1 MFEWLGRKKS
11 IQGKSVSGEE
21 KIANMAPEQ
30 IYQKNLADLR
40 DILAPAA
47 LEINSN
53 YLRLGKK
60 LTKSFFIY
68 NYPRFLNT
76 NWFSPMINLDKM
88 LDISFFISPI
98 DTGAALKKLRR
109 KVAQVE
115 SEISMREEKGFV
127 RDPMLETAYHDLED
141 LRDKLQ
147 QAREKLFKFGL
158 YITVYADSLEE
169 LNKIET
175 SIRSILDAKLAYS
188 KSAIYQQD
196 EGFNSTLPIVS
207 DRLQINTTMDSGPIA
222 ATFPFVSSDLTSDSG
237 ILYGINRHNNSL
249 ILFDRFSLENANT
262 VIFGKSG
269 GGKSYA
275 AKLEI
280 LRSMMLGAEV
290 IVIDPE
296 NEYQYLAET
305 IGGAFLKISLA
316 SEYHLN
322 PFDLPPAREGEDA
335 ADILR
340 SNTINLV
347 GLLRI
352 MLGGLTPE
360 EDAII
365 DSAITQTYAS
375 RDITASS
382 DFSKSAMP
390 TMSDLKTV
398 LDNMT
403 GAESLSRRLEKYVT
417 GSYSGFLNNP
427 TNIEISAGSG
437 SASGGKNKL
446 IVFSLRDME
455 EELRPMA
462 MYVIL
467 HFIWNLVRSELK
479 KRILMVD
486 EAWLLMK
493 YDDGAS
499 FMFGIAKR
507 ARKYFLGVTTITQD
521 VNDFL
526 SSAYGKPVLT
536 NSSLQFLFKQS
547 PTNIDVLQKT
557 FNLTDEEKFLLLE
570 SEVGEGLFFAG
581 QKHVAIKVIA
591 SYTEDQIITS
601 DPAQLLQ
608 IEKAK
613 KDLERAEAT
622 TP

>member
-1 MFEWLGRKKS
+1 MALPFFTKKEATAT
-11 IQGKSVSGEE
+11 G
-21 KIANMAPEQ
+21 PEQ
-30 IYQKNLADLR
+30 IYQKGLAALH

-53 YLRLGKK
+53 YLRIGKK
-60 LTKSFFIY
+60 FTRSFFVF
-68 NYPRFLNT
+68 NYPRFLST
-76 NWFSPMINLDKM
+76 NWFGAMINLDKT
-88 LDISFFISPI
+88 LDISFFISPV
-98 DTGAALKKLRR
+98 DTGMALKNLRK

-115 SEISMREEKGFV
+115 SEISMREDKGLV
-127 RDPMLETAYHDLED
+127 RDPMLETAYRDLED

-158 YITVYADSLEE
+158 YITVYADSLED

-175 SIRSILDAKLAYS
+175 SLRSILDAKLAYS
-188 KSAIYQQD
+188 KPAIYQQA

-207 DRLQINTTMDSGPIA
+207 DQLQINTTMNSGPIA
-222 ATFPFVSSDLTSDSG
+222 ATFPFVSSDLTSDNG

-280 LRSMMLGAEV
+280 LRSMMFGSEV

-305 IGGAFLKISLA
+305 IGGAFLKISLT
-316 SEYHLN
+316 SQNHLN
-322 PFDLPPAREGEDA
+322 PFDLPKPKEEESP

-340 SNTINLV
+340 SNIINLV
-347 GLLRI
+347 GLIRI

-375 RDITASS
+375 RDITTTS
-382 DFSKSAMP
+382 DFSKAIMP
-390 TMSDLKTV
+390 TMSDLKTI
-398 LDNMT
+398 LDSMT

-427 TNIEISAGSG
+427 TNLEI
-437 SASGGKNKL
+437 KNKL
-446 IVFSLRDME
+446 VVFSIRDME
-455 EELRPMA
+455 EELRPIA

-467 HFIWNLVRSELK
+467 HFIWNIVRSELK

-486 EAWLLMK
+486 EAWWLMK

-521 VNDFL
+521 VTDFL
-526 SSAYGKPVLT
+526 NSAYGKPILT

-547 PTNIDVLQKT
+547 PTNIDILQKT

-581 QKHVAIKVIA
+581 QKHVAIKVVA

-608 IEKAK
+608 IEQAK
-613 KDLERAEAT
+613 KELERAEAT
-622 TP
+622 AP

>member
-1 MFEWLGRKKS
+1 MNPMSLNKT
-11 IQGKSVSGEE
+11 EE
-21 KIANMAPEQ
+21 ITESAA
-30 IYQKNLADLR
+30 AALR

-47 LEINSN
+47 LEIAPGF
-53 YLRLGKK
+53 LRLNKK
-60 LTKSFFIY
+60 QTRNFFVF

-76 NWFSPMINLDKM
+76 NWFSEVINLDKT
-88 LDISFFISPI
+88 LDISFFIHPI
-98 DTGAALKKLRR
+98 DTGAALKNLRK

-115 SEISMREEKGFV
+115 SELSMREEKGLV
-127 RDPMLETAYHDLED
+127 RDPMLETAYRDLED

-147 QAREKLFKFGL
+147 QAREKFFKFGL
-158 YITVYADSLEE
+158 YITIYGNSVEE
-169 LNKIET
+169 LDKIET
-175 SIRSILDAKLAYS
+175 LLRSILDAKLVYS

-196 EGFNSTLPIVS
+196 KGFKSTLPLAN
-207 DRLQINTTMDSGPIA
+207 DELAINTAMNSSPIA
-222 ATFPFVSSDLTSDSG
+222 ATFPFVSSDLTSDNG

-280 LRSMMLGAEV
+280 LRSLMFGAEV

-305 IGGAFLKISLA
+305 IGGAFFKISLT
-316 SEYHLN
+316 SENHLN
-322 PFDLPPAREGEDA
+322 PFDLPMPREDENP

-340 SNTINLV
+340 SNIINLV

-375 RDITASS
+375 RDTT
-382 DFSKSAMP
+382 P
-390 TMSDLKTV
+390 TMSDLKII
-398 LDNMT
+398 LDSMT

-417 GSYSGFLNNP
+417 GSYAGFLNNP
-427 TNIEISAGSG
+427 TNLEI
-437 SASGGKNKL
+437 KNKL
-446 IVFSLRDME
+446 VVFSIRDME
-455 EELRPMA
+455 EELRPVA
-462 MYVIL
+462 MYIIL

-486 EAWLLMK
+486 EAWWLMK

-499 FMFGIAKR
+499 FLFGIAKR

-521 VNDFL
+521 VSDFL
-526 SSAYGKPVLT
+526 NSSYGKPILT

-547 PTNIDVLQKT
+547 PANIDTIQKT

-581 QKHVAIKVIA
+581 SKHVAIKVIA

-608 IEKAK
+608 IEQAK
-613 KDLERAEAT
+613 RELERAEAM

>member
-1 MFEWLGRKKS
+1 MPLPFFGKKDLEAA
-11 IQGKSVSGEE
+11 IPQT
-21 KIANMAPEQ
+21 M
-30 IYQKNLADLR
+30 YQKGIAALH

-60 LTKSFFIY
+60 FTKSFFVF

-76 NWFSPMINLDKM
+76 NWFAPMVNLDKT
-88 LDISFFISPI
+88 LDISLFVSPV
-98 DTGAALKKLRR
+98 DTGTALKNLRK

-115 SEISMREEKGFV
+115 SEISMREDRGLV

-158 YITVYADSLEE
+158 YITVYANSLDE
-169 LNKIET
+169 LNKVET

-188 KSAIYQQD
+188 KPAIYQQA
-196 EGFNSTLPIVS
+196 EGFNSTLPLAN
-207 DRLQINTTMDSGPIA
+207 DELQINTTMNSGPIA
-222 ATFPFVSSDLTSDSG
+222 ATFPFVSSDLTSDNG

-275 AKLEI
+275 SKLEI
-280 LRSMMLGAEV
+280 LRSMMLGTEV
-290 IVIDPE
+290 IIIDPE

-305 IGGAFLKISLA
+305 IGGAFFKISLT
-316 SEYHLN
+316 SENHLN
-322 PFDLPPAREGEDA
+322 PFDLSLPKEDESA

-340 SNTINLV
+340 SNIINLV
-347 GLLRI
+347 GLIRI

-375 RDITASS
+375 RDITPTS
-382 DFSKSAMP
+382 DFSKSVMP
-390 TMSDLKTV
+390 TMSDLKTI

-403 GAESLSRRLEKYVT
+403 GAESLSRRLEKFVT
-417 GSYSGFLNNP
+417 GSYAGFLNNP
-427 TNIEISAGSG
+427 TNLEVN
-437 SASGGKNKL
+437 NKL
-446 IVFSLRDME
+446 VVFSIRDME
-455 EELRPMA
+455 EELRPVA

-467 HFIWNLVRSELK
+467 HFIWNIVRRELK

-486 EAWLLMK
+486 EAWWLMK
-493 YDDGAS
+493 YEDGAS

-521 VNDFL
+521 VTDFL
-526 SSAYGKPVLT
+526 SSAYGKPILT

-547 PTNIDVLQKT
+547 PANIDVLQKT

-613 KDLERAEAT
+613 KDLEQAEIKAL
-622 TP
+622 

>member
-1 MFEWLGRKKS
+1 MISPL
-11 IQGKSVSGEE
+11 Q
-21 KIANMAPEQ
+21 Q
-30 IYQKNLADLR
+30 LH

-47 LEINSN
+47 LEINSS

-60 LTKSFFIY
+60 FTRTFFVF

-76 NWFSPMINLDKM
+76 NWFATMINLDKTM
-88 LDISFFISPI
+88 DISFFIYPI
-98 DTGAALKKLRR
+98 DTGTALKNLRK

-115 SEISMREEKGFV
+115 SEISIREEKGLV

-158 YITVYADSLEE
+158 YITVYANSLEE

-175 SIRSILDAKLAYS
+175 SIRSILDAKLVYN
-188 KSAIYQQD
+188 KPAIYQQA

-207 DRLQINTTMDSGPIA
+207 DELHINTIMNSGPIA
-222 ATFPFVSSDLTSDSG
+222 ATFPFVSSDLTSDNG

-275 AKLEI
+275 SKLEI
-280 LRSMMLGAEV
+280 LRSMMIGTEV
-290 IVIDPE
+290 IIIDPE
-296 NEYQYLAET
+296 NEYKYLAET
-305 IGGAFLKISLA
+305 IGGAFFKISLT
-316 SEYHLN
+316 SENHLN
-322 PFDLPPAREGEDA
+322 PFDLPRPLEDESA

-340 SNTINLV
+340 SNIISLV
-347 GLLRI
+347 GLIRI

-375 RDITASS
+375 RDITPTS
-382 DFSKSAMP
+382 DFRKGVVP
-390 TMSDLKTV
+390 TMLDLKTI

-403 GAESLSRRLEKYVT
+403 GAESLSRRLEKFVT
-417 GSYSGFLNNP
+417 GSYAGFLNNP
-427 TNIEISAGSG
+427 TNLEVN
-437 SASGGKNKL
+437 NKL
-446 IVFSLRDME
+446 VVFGIRDME
-455 EELRPMA
+455 EELRPVA
-462 MYVIL
+462 MYIIL
-467 HFIWNLVRSELK
+467 HFIWNIVRRELK
-479 KRILMVD
+479 KRILIVD
-486 EAWLLMK
+486 EAWWLMK

-521 VNDFL
+521 VADFL
-526 SSAYGKPVLT
+526 GSAYGKPILT

-547 PTNIDVLQKT
+547 PANIDVLQKT

-613 KDLERAEAT
+613 KDLERAAAPEEGEPRPATAGREALA
-622 TP
+622 P

>member
-1 MFEWLGRKKS
+1 MDPIYLNKN
-11 IQGKSVSGEE
+11 EE
-21 KIANMAPEQ
+21 VAESA
-30 IYQKNLADLR
+30 ATALR

-47 LEINSN
+47 LEISSSF
-53 YLRLGKK
+53 LRLNKK
-60 LTKSFFIY
+60 LARAFFVF

-76 NWFSPMINLDKM
+76 NWFSEVINLDKT
-88 LDISFFISPI
+88 LDISLFIHPI
-98 DTGAALKKLRR
+98 DTGAALKNLRK
-109 KVAQVE
+109 KVAEVE
-115 SEISMREEKGFV
+115 SELSMREEKGQV
-127 RDPMLETAYHDLED
+127 RDPMLETAYRDLED

-147 QAREKLFKFGL
+147 QAREKFFKFGL
-158 YITVYADSLEE
+158 YITVYGSSIEE
-169 LNKIET
+169 LDKIET
-175 SIRSILDAKLAYS
+175 TLRSILDAKLVYS
-188 KSAIYQQD
+188 KSAIYQQST
-196 EGFNSTLPIVS
+196 GFKSTLPLANDELEIS
-207 DRLQINTTMDSGPIA
+207 TAMNSSPIA
-222 ATFPFVSSDLTSDSG
+222 ATFPFVSSDLTSDNG

-275 AKLEI
+275 TKLEI
-280 LRSMMLGAEV
+280 LRSLMFGTEV
-290 IVIDPE
+290 VVIDPE

-305 IGGAFLKISLA
+305 IGGAFFKISLT
-316 SEYHLN
+316 SENHLN
-322 PFDLPPAREGEDA
+322 PFDLPMPREDENPADV
-335 ADILR
+335 LR
-340 SNTINLV
+340 SNIINLV
-347 GLLRI
+347 GLLR
-352 MLGGLTPE
+352 MMFGGLTPE
-360 EDAII
+360 EDAIV

-375 RDITASS
+375 RDITPNS
-382 DFSKSAMP
+382 DFSKAAMP

-403 GAESLSRRLEKYVT
+403 GAESLSRRLEKYVS
-417 GSYSGFLNNP
+417 GSYAGFLNNP
-427 TNIEISAGSG
+427 TNLEI
-437 SASGGKNKL
+437 KNKL
-446 IVFSLRDME
+446 VVFSIRDME
-455 EELRPMA
+455 EELRPVA
-462 MYVIL
+462 MYIIL

-486 EAWLLMK
+486 EAWWLMK

-521 VNDFL
+521 ISDFL
-526 SSAYGKPVLT
+526 NSSYGKPILT

-547 PTNIDVLQKT
+547 PANIDTIQKT

-581 QKHVAIKVIA
+581 SKHVAIKVIA

-608 IEKAK
+608 IEQAK
-613 KDLERAEAT
+613 KELEHAEAM

>member
-1 MFEWLGRKKS
+1 MISPL
-11 IQGKSVSGEE
+11 Q
-21 KIANMAPEQ
+21 Q
-30 IYQKNLADLR
+30 LH
-40 DILAPAA
+40 DILAPSA
-47 LEINSN
+47 LEINSG
-53 YLRLGKK
+53 YLRIGKK
-60 LTKSFFIY
+60 FTRSFFIF
-68 NYPRFLNT
+68 NYPRFLNA
-76 NWFSPMINLDKM
+76 NWFSTMINLDKTM
-88 LDISFFISPI
+88 DISFFISPI
-98 DTGAALKKLRR
+98 DTGMALKNLRK

-115 SEISMREEKGFV
+115 SEITMREDRGLV
-127 RDPMLETAYHDLED
+127 RDPMLETAHRDLED

-169 LNKIET
+169 LNKTET
-175 SIRSILDAKLAYS
+175 SLRSILDAKLAYS
-188 KSAIYQQD
+188 KPAIYQQA
-196 EGFNSTLPIVS
+196 ESFNSTLPIVT
-207 DRLQINTTMDSGPIA
+207 DQLQINTTMNSGPIA
-222 ATFPFVSSDLTSDSG
+222 ATFPFVSSDLTSDNG

-280 LRSMMLGAEV
+280 LRSMMLGSEV

-296 NEYQYLAET
+296 NEYQYLVET
-305 IGGAFLKISLA
+305 IGGAFLKISLT
-316 SEYHLN
+316 SENHLN
-322 PFDLPPAREGEDA
+322 PFDLPLPKEEESPAN
-335 ADILR
+335 ILR
-340 SNTINLV
+340 SNIINLV

-365 DSAITQTYAS
+365 DSAVTQTYAS
-375 RDITASS
+375 RDITETS
-382 DFSKSAMP
+382 DFSKSVMP

-427 TNIEISAGSG
+427 TNLEI
-437 SASGGKNKL
+437 KNKL
-446 IVFSLRDME
+446 VVFSIRDME
-455 EELRPMA
+455 EELRPIA

-467 HFIWNLVRSELK
+467 HFIWNMVRSELK

-486 EAWLLMK
+486 EAWWLMK

-521 VNDFL
+521 VSDFL
-526 SSAYGKPVLT
+526 GSPYGKPILT

-547 PTNIDVLQKT
+547 PTNIDILQKT

-601 DPAQLLQ
+601 DPAQLLA
-608 IEKAK
+608 IEQAK
-613 KDLERAEAT
+613 KELERAEALA
-622 TP
+622 P

>member
-1 MFEWLGRKKS
+1 MPFFTKKEE
-11 IQGKSVSGEE
+11 ISVAG
-21 KIANMAPEQ
+21 PEQ
-30 IYQKNLADLR
+30 IYQKGLAALH
-40 DILAPAA
+40 DILAPSA

-53 YLRLGKK
+53 YLRIGKK
-60 LTKSFFIY
+60 LTRSFFIF
-68 NYPRFLNT
+68 NYPRFLNS
-76 NWFSPMINLDKM
+76 NWFAPMINLDKTM
-88 LDISFFISPI
+88 DISFFISPI
-98 DTGAALKKLRR
+98 DTGMALKNLRK

-115 SEISMREEKGFV
+115 SEISMREDRGLV
-127 RDPMLETAYHDLED
+127 RDPMLETAYRDLED

-188 KSAIYQQD
+188 KPAIYQQV
-196 EGFNSTLPIVS
+196 EGFNSTLPIVT
-207 DRLQINTTMDSGPIA
+207 DELQINTTMNSGPIA

-262 VIFGKSG
+262 VIFGKAG

-280 LRSMMLGAEV
+280 LRSMMLGSEV

-305 IGGAFLKISLA
+305 IGGTFLKISLT
-316 SEYHLN
+316 SENHLN
-322 PFDLPPAREGEDA
+322 PFDLPLPKKEESP

-340 SNTINLV
+340 SNIINLV

-352 MLGGLTPE
+352 MLGGLSPE

-375 RDITASS
+375 RDITPVS

-417 GSYSGFLNNP
+417 GSYAGFLNNP
-427 TNIEISAGSG
+427 TNLEI
-437 SASGGKNKL
+437 KNKL
-446 IVFSLRDME
+446 VVFGIRDME
-455 EELRPMA
+455 EELQPIA

-467 HFIWNLVRSELK
+467 HFVWNMIRSELK
-479 KRILMVD
+479 KRVLMVD
-486 EAWLLMK
+486 EAWWLMK
-493 YDDGAS
+493 HDDGAS

-521 VNDFL
+521 VTDFL
-526 SSAYGKPVLT
+526 DSPYGKPILT

-547 PTNIDVLQKT
+547 PTNIGVLQKT

-581 QKHVAIKVIA
+581 LKHVAIKVIA

-601 DPAQLLQ
+601 DPAQLLE
-608 IEKAK
+608 IERAK
-613 KDLERAEAT
+613 KELERAEAMA
-622 TP
+622 P

>member
-1 MFEWLGRKKS
+1 MNQTS
-11 IQGKSVSGEE
+11 QNN
-21 KIANMAPEQ
+21 AA
-30 IYQKNLADLR
+30 AALR

-47 LEINSN
+47 LEIASGFIRINKV
-53 YLRLGKK
+53 LAR
-60 LTKSFFIY
+60 TFFVF

-76 NWFSPMINLDKM
+76 NWFSDVINLDRTM
-88 LDISFFISPI
+88 DISFFVHPI
-98 DTGAALKKLRR
+98 DTGAALKDLRR
-109 KVAQVE
+109 KVAEVE
-115 SEISMREEKGFV
+115 SEISMREEKGMV
-127 RDPMLETAYHDLED
+127 RDPMLETAYQDLED

-147 QAREKLFKFGL
+147 QSRERFFKFGL
-158 YITVYADSLEE
+158 YITVYGNSAEE
-169 LNKIET
+169 LDKIET
-175 SIRSILDAKLAYS
+175 ALRSILEAKLVYG

-196 EGFNSTLPIVS
+196 IGFKSTLPLA
-207 DRLQINTTMDSGPIA
+207 DDMLAINTAMNSSPIA

-280 LRSMMLGAEV
+280 LRSLMFGTEV
-290 IVIDPE
+290 IIIDPE

-305 IGGAFLKISLA
+305 IGGAFFKISLT
-316 SEYHLN
+316 SDHHIN
-322 PFDLPPAREGEDA
+322 PFDLSAPREDESA
-335 ADILR
+335 ADLLR
-340 SNTINLV
+340 SNIINLV
-347 GLLRI
+347 GLVRI

-365 DSAITQTYAS
+365 DTAITQTYAS
-375 RDITASS
+375 RDTT
-382 DFSKSAMP
+382 P
-390 TMSDLKTV
+390 TMADLKTV
-398 LDNMT
+398 LENMA
-403 GAESLSRRLEKYVT
+403 GAESLSRRLEKYVS

-427 TNIEISAGSG
+427 TNLEI
-437 SASGGKNKL
+437 KNKL
-446 IVFSLRDME
+446 VVFSIRDME
-455 EELRPMA
+455 EELRPIA
-462 MYVIL
+462 MYMIL
-467 HFIWNLVRSELK
+467 HFIWNLVRAELK

-486 EAWLLMK
+486 EAWLLLK
-493 YDDGAS
+493 YEDGAS

-521 VNDFL
+521 VSDFL
-526 SSAYGKPVLT
+526 QSAYGRPILT

-547 PTNIDVLQKT
+547 PANIDTIQKI

-581 QKHVAIKVIA
+581 AKHVAIKVIA

-601 DPAQLLQ
+601 DPSQILQ
-608 IEKAK
+608 IEQAK
-613 KDLERAEAT
+613 KELERAEKMA
-622 TP
+622 P

>member
-1 MFEWLGRKKS
+1 MNQTS
-11 IQGKSVSGEE
+11 QNN
-21 KIANMAPEQ
+21 AA
-30 IYQKNLADLR
+30 AALR

-47 LEINSN
+47 LEIASGFIRINKV
-53 YLRLGKK
+53 LAR
-60 LTKSFFIY
+60 TFFVF

-76 NWFSPMINLDKM
+76 NWFSDVINLDRTM
-88 LDISFFISPI
+88 DISFFVHPI
-98 DTGAALKKLRR
+98 DTGAALKDLRR
-109 KVAQVE
+109 KVAEVE
-115 SEISMREEKGFV
+115 SEISMREEKGMV
-127 RDPMLETAYHDLED
+127 RDPMLETAYQDLED

-147 QAREKLFKFGL
+147 QSRERFFKFGL
-158 YITVYADSLEE
+158 YITVYGNSAEE
-169 LNKIET
+169 LDKIET
-175 SIRSILDAKLAYS
+175 ALRSILEAKLVYG

-196 EGFNSTLPIVS
+196 VGFKSTLPLAN
-207 DRLQINTTMDSGPIA
+207 DMLAINTAMNSSPIA
-222 ATFPFVSSDLTSDSG
+222 ATFPFVSSDLTSDNG

-280 LRSMMLGAEV
+280 LRSLMFGTEV
-290 IVIDPE
+290 IIIDPE

-305 IGGAFLKISLA
+305 IGGAFFKISLT
-316 SEYHLN
+316 SDHHIN
-322 PFDLPPAREGEDA
+322 PFDLSAPREDESA
-335 ADILR
+335 ADLLR
-340 SNTINLV
+340 SNIINLV
-347 GLLRI
+347 GLVRI

-365 DSAITQTYAS
+365 DTAITQTYAS
-375 RDITASS
+375 RDTT
-382 DFSKSAMP
+382 P
-390 TMSDLKTV
+390 TMADLKTV
-398 LDNMT
+398 LENMA
-403 GAESLSRRLEKYVT
+403 GAESLSRRLEKYVS

-427 TNIEISAGSG
+427 TNLEI
-437 SASGGKNKL
+437 KNKL
-446 IVFSLRDME
+446 VVFSIRDME
-455 EELRPMA
+455 EELRPIA
-462 MYVIL
+462 MYMIL
-467 HFIWNLVRSELK
+467 HFIWNLVRAELK

-486 EAWLLMK
+486 EAWLLLK

-521 VNDFL
+521 VSDFL
-526 SSAYGKPVLT
+526 QSAYGRPILT

-547 PTNIDVLQKT
+547 PANIDTIQKT

-581 QKHVAIKVIA
+581 AKHVAIKVIA

-601 DPAQLLQ
+601 DPNQILQ
-608 IEKAK
+608 IERAK
-613 KDLERAEAT
+613 KELERAESMA
-622 TP
+622 P

>member
-1 MFEWLGRKKS
+1 MALPFFGKKEEI
-11 IQGKSVSGEE
+11 IQPGPEE
-21 KIANMAPEQ
+21 AHRRG
-30 IYQKNLADLR
+30 LATLH

-47 LEINSN
+47 LEINAN
-53 YLRLGKK
+53 YLHLGKK
-60 LTKSFFIY
+60 FTRSFFIY
-68 NYPRFLNT
+68 NYPRYLNT
-76 NWFSPMINLDKM
+76 NWFAPMINLDKT

-98 DTGAALKKLRR
+98 DTGMALKNLRK
-109 KVAQVE
+109 KVAQIE
-115 SEISMREEKGFV
+115 SEISMREDKGLV
-127 RDPMLETAYHDLED
+127 RDPILETAYRDLED
-141 LRDKLQ
+141 LRNKLQ

-158 YITVYADSLEE
+158 YITAYANSLED

-175 SIRSILDAKLAYS
+175 LLRSILDAKLAYS
-188 KSAIYQQD
+188 KPAIYQQA
-196 EGFNSTLPIVS
+196 EGFNSTLPIVE
-207 DRLQINTTMDSGPIA
+207 DDLQINTTMNSEPVA
-222 ATFPFVSSDLTSDSG
+222 ATFPFVSSDLTSDTG

-280 LRSMMLGAEV
+280 LRSMMLGSEV

-296 NEYQYLAET
+296 NEYRYLAET
-305 IGGAFLKISLA
+305 IGGAFLKISLT
-316 SEYHLN
+316 SENHLN
-322 PFDLPPAREGEDA
+322 PFDLPKPKEEESP

-340 SNTINLV
+340 SNIINLV

-375 RDITASS
+375 RDITGTS
-382 DFSKSAMP
+382 DFSKITMP

-398 LDNMT
+398 LDNIT

-417 GSYSGFLNNP
+417 GSYAGFLNNP
-427 TNIEISAGSG
+427 TNLEI
-437 SASGGKNKL
+437 KNKL
-446 IVFSLRDME
+446 VVFSIRDME
-455 EELRPMA
+455 EELRPIA

-467 HFIWNLVRSELK
+467 HFIWNIVRSELK

-486 EAWLLMK
+486 EAWWLMK

-521 VNDFL
+521 VSDFL
-526 SSAYGKPVLT
+526 NSSYGKPILT

-581 QKHVAIKVIA
+581 AKHVAIKVIA

-608 IEKAK
+608 IEQAK
-613 KDLERAEAT
+613 KELERAEAMA
-622 TP
+622 P

>member
-1 MFEWLGRKKS
+1 MDPIYLNKN
-11 IQGKSVSGEE
+11 EE
-21 KIANMAPEQ
+21 VAESA
-30 IYQKNLADLR
+30 ATALR

-47 LEINSN
+47 LEISSSF
-53 YLRLGKK
+53 LRLNKK
-60 LTKSFFIY
+60 LARAFFVF

-76 NWFSPMINLDKM
+76 NWFSEVINLDKT
-88 LDISFFISPI
+88 LDISFFIHPI
-98 DTGAALKKLRR
+98 DTGAALKNLRK
-109 KVAQVE
+109 KVAEVE
-115 SEISMREEKGFV
+115 SELSMREEKGQV
-127 RDPMLETAYHDLED
+127 RDPMLETAYRDLED

-147 QAREKLFKFGL
+147 QAREKFFKFGL
-158 YITVYADSLEE
+158 YITVYGSSIEE
-169 LNKIET
+169 LDKIET
-175 SIRSILDAKLAYS
+175 TLRSILDAKLVYS
-188 KSAIYQQD
+188 KSAIYQQST
-196 EGFNSTLPIVS
+196 GFKSTLPLANDELEIS
-207 DRLQINTTMDSGPIA
+207 TAMNSSPIA
-222 ATFPFVSSDLTSDSG
+222 ATFPFVSSDLTSDNG

-275 AKLEI
+275 TKLEI
-280 LRSMMLGAEV
+280 LRSLMFGTEV
-290 IVIDPE
+290 VVIDPE

-305 IGGAFLKISLA
+305 IGGAFFKISLT
-316 SEYHLN
+316 SENHLN
-322 PFDLPPAREGEDA
+322 PFDLPMPREDENPADV
-335 ADILR
+335 LR
-340 SNTINLV
+340 SNIINLV
-347 GLLRI
+347 GLLR
-352 MLGGLTPE
+352 MMFGGLTPE
-360 EDAII
+360 EDAIV

-375 RDITASS
+375 RDITPNS
-382 DFSKSAMP
+382 DFSKAAMP

-403 GAESLSRRLEKYVT
+403 GAESLSRRLEKYVS
-417 GSYSGFLNNP
+417 GSYAGFLNNP
-427 TNIEISAGSG
+427 TNLEI
-437 SASGGKNKL
+437 KNKL
-446 IVFSLRDME
+446 VVFSIRDME
-455 EELRPMA
+455 EELRPVA
-462 MYVIL
+462 MYIIL

-486 EAWLLMK
+486 EAWWLMK

-521 VNDFL
+521 ISDFL
-526 SSAYGKPVLT
+526 NSSYGKPILT

-547 PTNIDVLQKT
+547 PANIDTIQKT
-557 FNLTDEEKFLLLE
+557 FNLADEEKFLLLE

-581 QKHVAIKVIA
+581 SKHVAIKVIA

-608 IEKAK
+608 IEQAK
-613 KDLERAEAT
+613 KELEHAEAM

>member
-1 MFEWLGRKKS
+1 MPLFTKK
-11 IQGKSVSGEE
+11 EE
-21 KIANMAPEQ
+21 VAIAGPEQ
-30 IYQKNLADLR
+30 IYQKGLAALR

-53 YLRLGKK
+53 YLRIGKK
-60 LTKSFFIY
+60 LTQSFFIF

-76 NWFSPMINLDKM
+76 NWFATMINLDKAM
-88 LDISFFISPI
+88 DISFFISPI
-98 DTGAALKKLRR
+98 DTGMALKNLRK

-115 SEISMREEKGFV
+115 SEISMREDRGLV
-127 RDPMLETAYHDLED
+127 RDPMLETAYRDLED

-158 YITVYADSLEE
+158 YITVYANSLEE
-169 LNKIET
+169 LSKIET
-175 SIRSILDAKLAYS
+175 SIRSILDAKMAYS
-188 KSAIYQQD
+188 KPAIYQQVQ
-196 EGFNSTLPIVS
+196 GFNSTLPIVS
-207 DRLQINTTMDSGPIA
+207 DELQINTTMNSDPIA
-222 ATFPFVSSDLTSDSG
+222 ATFPFVSSDLTSDNG

-262 VIFGKSG
+262 VIFGKAG

-280 LRSMMLGAEV
+280 LRSMMLGTEV

-305 IGGAFLKISLA
+305 IGGAFLKMSLT
-316 SEYHLN
+316 SENHLN
-322 PFDLPPAREGEDA
+322 PFDLPKPKEDESP

-340 SNTINLV
+340 SNIINLV
-347 GLLRI
+347 GLFRI

-375 RDITASS
+375 RDITSIS
-382 DFSKSAMP
+382 DFSKSTMP

-403 GAESLSRRLEKYVT
+403 GAQSLSRRLEKYVT

-427 TNIEISAGSG
+427 TNVEI
-437 SASGGKNKL
+437 KNKL
-446 IVFSLRDME
+446 VVFSIRDME
-455 EELRPMA
+455 EELRPIA

-467 HFIWNLVRSELK
+467 HFIWNMVRSELK
-479 KRILMVD
+479 KRILVVD

-493 YDDGAS
+493 NDDGAS
-499 FMFGIAKR
+499 FMFGVAKR
-507 ARKYFLGVTTITQD
+507 ARKYFLGVTAITQD
-521 VNDFL
+521 VTDFL
-526 SSAYGKPVLT
+526 NSPYGKPVLT

-547 PTNIDVLQKT
+547 PTNIDILQTT
-557 FNLTDEEKFLLLE
+557 FNLTDREKFILLE

-581 QKHVAIKVIA
+581 LKHVAIKVIA

-608 IEKAK
+608 IEQAK
-613 KDLERAEAT
+613 KELERAEAMA
-622 TP
+622 P

>member
-1 MFEWLGRKKS
+1 MISPL
-11 IQGKSVSGEE
+11 QQLHDV
-21 KIANMAPEQ
+21 
-30 IYQKNLADLR
+30 
-40 DILAPAA
+40 LAPSA

-53 YLRLGKK
+53 FLRLGKK
-60 LTKSFFIY
+60 VARGFFVF

-76 NWFSPMINLDKM
+76 NWFSSMINLDKAM
-88 LDISFFISPI
+88 DISFFIHPV
-98 DTGAALKKLRR
+98 DTGAALKNLRK

-115 SEISMREEKGFV
+115 SELSIREEKGLV
-127 RDPMLETAYHDLED
+127 RDPMLETAYKDLED

-158 YITVYADSLEE
+158 YITVYANSSEE
-169 LNKIET
+169 LEKIET
-175 SIRSILDAKLAYS
+175 SIRSILDAKLVYS
-188 KSAIYQQD
+188 KPAIYQQA
-196 EGFNSTLPIVS
+196 EAFNSTLPLAL
-207 DRLQINTTMDSGPIA
+207 DELAINTMMNSGPVS

-262 VIFGKSG
+262 VVFGKSG

-280 LRSMMLGAEV
+280 LRSLMLGAEV

-296 NEYQYLAET
+296 NEYKFLAET
-305 IGGAFLKISLA
+305 IGGAFLKISLT
-316 SEYHLN
+316 SENHLN
-322 PFDLPPAREGEDA
+322 PFDLPPPREGENP

-340 SNTINLV
+340 SNIINLV

-360 EDAII
+360 EDAIV

-375 RDITASS
+375 RDTT
-382 DFSKSAMP
+382 P
-390 TMSDLKTV
+390 TLSDLKII
-398 LDNMT
+398 LDSMA
-403 GAESLSRRLEKYVT
+403 GAQSLSRRLEKYVT

-427 TNIEISAGSG
+427 TNVEI
-437 SASGGKNKL
+437 KNKL
-446 IVFSLRDME
+446 VVFSIRDME
-455 EELRPMA
+455 EELRPIA

-467 HFIWNLVRSELK
+467 HFIWNIVRSELK

-486 EAWLLMK
+486 EAWWLMK
-493 YDDGAS
+493 SEDGAS

-521 VNDFL
+521 VTDFL
-526 SSAYGKPVLT
+526 NSPYGKPVLT

-547 PTNIDVLQKT
+547 PTNIDILQKT

-581 QKHVAIKVIA
+581 SKHVAIKVIA

-608 IEKAK
+608 IEQAK
-613 KDLERAEAT
+613 KELERAEAMV
-622 TP
+622 P

>member
-1 MFEWLGRKKS
+1 MDPIYLNKN
-11 IQGKSVSGEE
+11 EE
-21 KIANMAPEQ
+21 VAESA
-30 IYQKNLADLR
+30 ATALR

-47 LEINSN
+47 LEISSSF
-53 YLRLGKK
+53 LRLNKK
-60 LTKSFFIY
+60 LARAFFVF

-76 NWFSPMINLDKM
+76 NWFSEVINLDKT
-88 LDISFFISPI
+88 LDISFFIHPI
-98 DTGAALKKLRR
+98 DTGAALKNLRK
-109 KVAQVE
+109 KVAEVE
-115 SEISMREEKGFV
+115 SELSMREEKGQV
-127 RDPMLETAYHDLED
+127 RDPMLETAYRDLED

-147 QAREKLFKFGL
+147 QAREKFFKFGL
-158 YITVYADSLEE
+158 YITVYGSSIEE
-169 LNKIET
+169 LDKIET
-175 SIRSILDAKLAYS
+175 TLRSILDAKLVYS
-188 KSAIYQQD
+188 KSAIYQQST
-196 EGFNSTLPIVS
+196 GFKSTLPLANDELEIS
-207 DRLQINTTMDSGPIA
+207 TAMNSSPIA
-222 ATFPFVSSDLTSDSG
+222 ATFPFVSSDLTSDNG

-275 AKLEI
+275 TKLEI
-280 LRSMMLGAEV
+280 LRSLMFGTEV
-290 IVIDPE
+290 VVIDPE

-305 IGGAFLKISLA
+305 IGGAFFKISLT
-316 SEYHLN
+316 SENHLN
-322 PFDLPPAREGEDA
+322 PFDLPMPREDENPADV
-335 ADILR
+335 LR
-340 SNTINLV
+340 SNIINLV
-347 GLLRI
+347 GLLR
-352 MLGGLTPE
+352 MMFGGLTPE
-360 EDAII
+360 EDAIV

-375 RDITASS
+375 RDITPNS
-382 DFSKSAMP
+382 DFSKAAMP

-403 GAESLSRRLEKYVT
+403 GAESLSRRLEKYVS
-417 GSYSGFLNNP
+417 GSYAGFLNNP
-427 TNIEISAGSG
+427 TNLEI
-437 SASGGKNKL
+437 KNKL
-446 IVFSLRDME
+446 VVFSIRDME
-455 EELRPMA
+455 EELRPVA
-462 MYVIL
+462 MYIIL

-486 EAWLLMK
+486 EAWWLMK

-521 VNDFL
+521 ISDFL
-526 SSAYGKPVLT
+526 NSSYGKPILT

-547 PTNIDVLQKT
+547 PANIDTIQKT

-581 QKHVAIKVIA
+581 SKHVAIKVIA

-608 IEKAK
+608 IEQAK
-613 KDLERAEAT
+613 KELEHAEAM

>member
-1 MFEWLGRKKS
+1 MISPL
-11 IQGKSVSGEE
+11 QQLHDV
-21 KIANMAPEQ
+21 
-30 IYQKNLADLR
+30 
-40 DILAPAA
+40 LAPSA

-53 YLRLGKK
+53 FLRLGKK
-60 LTKSFFIY
+60 VARGFFVF

-76 NWFSPMINLDKM
+76 NWFSSMINLDKAM
-88 LDISFFISPI
+88 DISFFIHPV
-98 DTGAALKKLRR
+98 DTGAALKNLRK

-115 SEISMREEKGFV
+115 SELSIREEKGLV
-127 RDPMLETAYHDLED
+127 RDPMLETAYKDLED

-158 YITVYADSLEE
+158 YITVYANSSEE
-169 LNKIET
+169 LEKIET
-175 SIRSILDAKLAYS
+175 SIRSILDAKLVYS
-188 KSAIYQQD
+188 KPAIYQQA
-196 EGFNSTLPIVS
+196 EAFNSTLPLAL
-207 DRLQINTTMDSGPIA
+207 DELAINTMMNSGPVS

-262 VIFGKSG
+262 VVFGKSG

-280 LRSMMLGAEV
+280 LRSLMLGAEV

-296 NEYQYLAET
+296 NEYKFLAET
-305 IGGAFLKISLA
+305 IGGAFLKISLT
-316 SEYHLN
+316 SENHLN
-322 PFDLPPAREGEDA
+322 PFDLPPPREGENP

-340 SNTINLV
+340 SNIINLV

-360 EDAII
+360 EEAIV
-365 DSAITQTYAS
+365 DSAITETYAS
-375 RDITASS
+375 RDTT
-382 DFSKSAMP
+382 P
-390 TMSDLKTV
+390 TLSDLKII
-398 LDNMT
+398 LDSMA
-403 GAESLSRRLEKYVT
+403 GAQSLSRRLEKYVT

-427 TNIEISAGSG
+427 TNVEI
-437 SASGGKNKL
+437 KNKL
-446 IVFSLRDME
+446 VVFSIRDME
-455 EELRPMA
+455 EELRPIA

-467 HFIWNLVRSELK
+467 HFIWNIVRSELK

-486 EAWLLMK
+486 EAWWLMK
-493 YDDGAS
+493 SEDGAS

-521 VNDFL
+521 VTDFL
-526 SSAYGKPVLT
+526 NSPYGKPVLT

-547 PTNIDVLQKT
+547 PTNIDILQKT

-581 QKHVAIKVIA
+581 SKHVAIKVIA

-608 IEKAK
+608 IEQAK
-613 KDLERAEAT
+613 KELERAEAMV
-622 TP
+622 P

>member
-1 MFEWLGRKKS
+1 ME
-11 IQGKSVSGEE
+11 
-21 KIANMAPEQ
+21 N
-30 IYQKNLADLR
+30 IYLNKNKEIVESAVTALR

-47 LEINSN
+47 LEIAPGF
-53 YLRLGKK
+53 LRLNKK
-60 LTKSFFIY
+60 LARVFFVF

-76 NWFSPMINLDKM
+76 NWFSEIINLDKT
-88 LDISFFISPI
+88 LDISFFIHPI
-98 DTGAALKKLRR
+98 DTGVALKNLRK
-109 KVAQVE
+109 KVAEVE
-115 SEISMREEKGFV
+115 SELSMREEKGLV

-147 QAREKLFKFGL
+147 QAREKFFKFGL
-158 YITVYADSLEE
+158 YITVYGNSVEE
-169 LNKIET
+169 LDKIET
-175 SIRSILDAKLAYS
+175 TLRSLLDAKLVYS
-188 KSAIYQQD
+188 KSAIYQQNT
-196 EGFNSTLPIVS
+196 GFKSTLPLAN
-207 DRLQINTTMDSGPIA
+207 DKLEINTAMNSSPIA
-222 ATFPFVSSDLTSDSG
+222 ATFPFVSSDLTSDNG

-262 VIFGKSG
+262 VVFGKSG

-275 AKLEI
+275 TKLEI
-280 LRSMMLGAEV
+280 LRSLMFGTEV
-290 IVIDPE
+290 VVIDPE

-305 IGGAFLKISLA
+305 IGGAFFKISLT
-316 SEYHLN
+316 SENHLN
-322 PFDLPPAREGEDA
+322 PFDLPMPREDENPADV
-335 ADILR
+335 LR
-340 SNTINLV
+340 SNIINLV

-352 MLGGLTPE
+352 MFGGLTAE

-365 DSAITQTYAS
+365 DSAIAQTYAS
-375 RDITASS
+375 RDITPNS
-382 DFSKSAMP
+382 DFSKAAVP

-398 LDNMT
+398 LDSMA

-417 GSYSGFLNNP
+417 GSYAGFLNNP
-427 TNIEISAGSG
+427 TNLEI
-437 SASGGKNKL
+437 KNKL
-446 IVFSLRDME
+446 VVFSIRDME
-455 EELRPMA
+455 EELRPVA
-462 MYVIL
+462 MYIIL

-479 KRILMVD
+479 KRVLMVD
-486 EAWLLMK
+486 EAWWLMK
-493 YDDGAS
+493 HDDGAS

-521 VNDFL
+521 VSDFL
-526 SSAYGKPVLT
+526 TSSYGKPILT

-547 PTNIDVLQKT
+547 PANIDTIQKT

-581 QKHVAIKVIA
+581 SKHVAIKVIA

-608 IEKAK
+608 IEQAK
-613 KDLERAEAT
+613 KELEHAEAM

>member
-1 MFEWLGRKKS
+1 MPLFTKK
-11 IQGKSVSGEE
+11 EE
-21 KIANMAPEQ
+21 VAIAGPEQ
-30 IYQKNLADLR
+30 AYQKGLAALH

-53 YLRLGKK
+53 YLRIGKK
-60 LTKSFFIY
+60 LTQSFFIF

-76 NWFSPMINLDKM
+76 NWFATMINLDKAM
-88 LDISFFISPI
+88 DISFFISPI
-98 DTGAALKKLRR
+98 DTGMALKNLRK

-115 SEISMREEKGFV
+115 SEISMREDRGLV
-127 RDPMLETAYHDLED
+127 RDPMLETAYRDLED

-158 YITVYADSLEE
+158 YITVYADSSEE

-175 SIRSILDAKLAYS
+175 SIRSILDAKMAYS
-188 KSAIYQQD
+188 KPAIYQQVQ
-196 EGFNSTLPIVS
+196 GFNSTLPIVS
-207 DRLQINTTMDSGPIA
+207 DELQINTAMNSDPIA
-222 ATFPFVSSDLTSDSG
+222 ATFPFVSSDLTSDNG

-262 VIFGKSG
+262 VIFGKAG

-280 LRSMMLGAEV
+280 LRSMMLGTEV
-290 IVIDPE
+290 LVIDPE

-305 IGGAFLKISLA
+305 IGGAFLKMSLT
-316 SEYHLN
+316 SENHLN
-322 PFDLPPAREGEDA
+322 PFDLPKPKEDESP

-340 SNTINLV
+340 SNIINLV
-347 GLLRI
+347 GLFRI

-360 EDAII
+360 EDAIV

-375 RDITASS
+375 RDITSAS
-382 DFSKSAMP
+382 DFSKSTMP

-403 GAESLSRRLEKYVT
+403 GAQSLSRRLEKYVT

-427 TNIEISAGSG
+427 TNVEI
-437 SASGGKNKL
+437 KNKL
-446 IVFSLRDME
+446 VVFSIRDME
-455 EELRPMA
+455 EELRPIA

-467 HFIWNLVRSELK
+467 HFIWNIVRSELK
-479 KRILMVD
+479 KRILVVD

-493 YDDGAS
+493 NDDGAS
-499 FMFGIAKR
+499 FMFGVAKR
-507 ARKYFLGVTTITQD
+507 ARKYFLGVTAITQD
-521 VNDFL
+521 VTDFL
-526 SSAYGKPVLT
+526 NSPYGKPVLT

-547 PTNIDVLQKT
+547 PTNIDILQTT
-557 FNLTDEEKFLLLE
+557 FNLTDREKFILLE

-581 QKHVAIKVIA
+581 LKHVAIKVIA

-608 IEKAK
+608 IEAAK
-613 KDLERAEAT
+613 KELERAEAMA
-622 TP
+622 P

>member
-1 MFEWLGRKKS
+1 ME
-11 IQGKSVSGEE
+11 
-21 KIANMAPEQ
+21 N
-30 IYQKNLADLR
+30 IYLNKNKEIVESAATALR

-47 LEINSN
+47 LEIAPGF
-53 YLRLGKK
+53 LRLNKK
-60 LTKSFFIY
+60 LARVFFVF

-76 NWFSPMINLDKM
+76 NWFSEIINLDKT
-88 LDISFFISPI
+88 LDISFFIHPI
-98 DTGAALKKLRR
+98 DTGVALKNLRK
-109 KVAQVE
+109 KVAEVE
-115 SEISMREEKGFV
+115 SELSVREEKGLV

-147 QAREKLFKFGL
+147 QAREKFFKFGL
-158 YITVYADSLEE
+158 YITVYGNSVEE
-169 LNKIET
+169 LDKIET
-175 SIRSILDAKLAYS
+175 TLRSLLDAKLVYS
-188 KSAIYQQD
+188 KSAIYQQNT
-196 EGFNSTLPIVS
+196 GFKSTLPLAN
-207 DRLQINTTMDSGPIA
+207 DKLEINTAMNSSPIA
-222 ATFPFVSSDLTSDSG
+222 ATFPFVSSDLTSDNG

-262 VIFGKSG
+262 VVFGKSG

-275 AKLEI
+275 TKLEI
-280 LRSMMLGAEV
+280 LRSLMFGTEV
-290 IVIDPE
+290 VVIDPE

-305 IGGAFLKISLA
+305 IGGAFFKISLT
-316 SEYHLN
+316 SENHLN
-322 PFDLPPAREGEDA
+322 PFDLPMPREDENPADV
-335 ADILR
+335 LR
-340 SNTINLV
+340 SNIINLV

-352 MLGGLTPE
+352 MFGGLTAE

-365 DSAITQTYAS
+365 DSAIAQTYAS
-375 RDITASS
+375 RDITPNS
-382 DFSKSAMP
+382 DFSKAAVP

-398 LDNMT
+398 LDSMA

-417 GSYSGFLNNP
+417 GSYAGFLNNP
-427 TNIEISAGSG
+427 TNLEI
-437 SASGGKNKL
+437 KNKL
-446 IVFSLRDME
+446 VVFSIRDME
-455 EELRPMA
+455 EELRPVA
-462 MYVIL
+462 MYIIL

-479 KRILMVD
+479 KRVLMVD
-486 EAWLLMK
+486 EAWWLMK
-493 YDDGAS
+493 HDDGAS

-521 VNDFL
+521 VSDFL
-526 SSAYGKPVLT
+526 TSSYGKPILT

-547 PTNIDVLQKT
+547 PANIDTIQKT

-581 QKHVAIKVIA
+581 SKHVAIKVIA

-608 IEKAK
+608 IEQAK
-613 KDLERAEAT
+613 KELEHAEAM

>member
-1 MFEWLGRKKS
+1 MTLSFFGKKEE
-11 IQGKSVSGEE
+11 VSGV
-21 KIANMAPEQ
+21 ITPEQ
-30 IYQKNLADLR
+30 AYQKGLASLH
-40 DILAPAA
+40 DILAPSA

-53 YLRLGKK
+53 YLRLG
-60 LTKSFFIY
+60 TKIVRNFFIF

-76 NWFSPMINLDKM
+76 NWFFSVINLDKTM
-88 LDISFFISPI
+88 DISFFIHPI
-98 DTGAALKKLRR
+98 DTGIALKNLRK

-115 SEISMREEKGFV
+115 SELSIRDEKGLV
-127 RDPMLETAYHDLED
+127 RDPMLETAYRDLED

-147 QAREKLFKFGL
+147 QTREKLFKFGL

-169 LNKIET
+169 IKKIET
-175 SIRSILDAKLAYS
+175 VIRSILDAKLVYS
-188 KSAIYQQD
+188 KPATYQQL
-196 EGFNSTLPIVS
+196 EGFNSTLPLS
-207 DRLQINTTMDSGPIA
+207 NDELAINTTMNSGSIS

-262 VIFGKSG
+262 VVFGKSG

-275 AKLEI
+275 SKLEI
-280 LRSMMLGAEV
+280 LRSLMFGAEV

-296 NEYQYLAET
+296 NEYQFLAET
-305 IGGAFLKISLA
+305 IGGAFLKISLT
-316 SEYHLN
+316 SQNHLN
-322 PFDLPPAREGEDA
+322 PFDLPKAQEDENP

-340 SNTINLV
+340 SNIINLV

-352 MLGGLTPE
+352 MLGGLNPE

-375 RDITASS
+375 RDTT
-382 DFSKSAMP
+382 P
-390 TMSDLKTV
+390 TMADLKTI
-398 LDNMT
+398 LDSMT
-403 GAESLSRRLEKYVT
+403 GAQSLSQRLEKYVT
-417 GSYSGFLNNP
+417 GSYAGFLNNR
-427 TNIEISAGSG
+427 TNVEIN
-437 SASGGKNKL
+437 NKL
-446 IVFSLRDME
+446 VVFSIRDME
-455 EELRPMA
+455 EELRPIA

-467 HFIWNLVRSELK
+467 HFIWNIVRSELK

-486 EAWLLMK
+486 EAWWLLK
-493 YDDGAS
+493 SEDGGS

-521 VNDFL
+521 VTDFL
-526 SSAYGKPVLT
+526 NSSYGKPILS

-547 PTNIDVLQKT
+547 PTSIDVLQKT

-608 IEKAK
+608 IEQAK
-613 KDLERAEAT
+613 KDLEHAEALV
-622 TP
+622 P

>member
-1 MFEWLGRKKS
+1 MPSNIVEN
-11 IQGKSVSGEE
+11 
-21 KIANMAPEQ
+21 AA
-30 IYQKNLADLR
+30 ADLR

-47 LEINSN
+47 LEIAPEF
-53 YLRLGKK
+53 LRLNKK
-60 LTKSFFIY
+60 LARAFFVF

-76 NWFSPMINLDKM
+76 NWFSEVINLDKT
-88 LDISFFISPI
+88 LDISFFIHPI
-98 DTGAALKKLRR
+98 DTGTALKNLRK
-109 KVAQVE
+109 KVAEVE
-115 SEISMREEKGFV
+115 SELSMREEKGQV
-127 RDPMLETAYHDLED
+127 RDPMLETAYRDLED

-147 QAREKLFKFGL
+147 QAREKFFKFGL
-158 YITVYADSLEE
+158 YITVYGDSVEE

-175 SIRSILDAKLAYS
+175 ILRSILDAKLVYS

-196 EGFNSTLPIVS
+196 TGFKSTLPLAN
-207 DRLQINTTMDSGPIA
+207 DELEINTAMNSSPIA
-222 ATFPFVSSDLTSDSG
+222 ATFPFVSLDLTSDNG

-262 VIFGKSG
+262 VVFGKSG

-275 AKLEI
+275 TKLEI
-280 LRSMMLGAEV
+280 LRSLMFGTEV

-305 IGGAFLKISLA
+305 IGGAFFKISLN
-316 SEYHLN
+316 SENHLN
-322 PFDLPPAREGEDA
+322 PFDLPMPREDENP

-340 SNTINLV
+340 SNIINLV
-347 GLLRI
+347 GLIRI

-375 RDITASS
+375 RDTT
-382 DFSKSAMP
+382 P
-390 TMSDLKTV
+390 TMSDLKTI
-398 LDNMT
+398 LDSMT
-403 GAESLSRRLEKYVT
+403 NAESLSRRLEKYVT
-417 GSYSGFLNNP
+417 GSYAGFLNNP
-427 TNIEISAGSG
+427 TNLEI
-437 SASGGKNKL
+437 KNKL
-446 IVFSLRDME
+446 VVFSIRDME
-455 EELRPMA
+455 EELRPVA
-462 MYVIL
+462 MYIIL

-486 EAWLLMK
+486 EAWWLMK

-499 FMFGIAKR
+499 FLFGIAKR

-521 VNDFL
+521 VSDFL
-526 SSAYGKPVLT
+526 NSSYGKPILT

-547 PTNIDVLQKT
+547 PANIDTIQKT
-557 FNLTDEEKFLLLE
+557 FILTDEEKFLLLE

-581 QKHVAIKVIA
+581 SKHVAIKIIA

-608 IEKAK
+608 IEQAK
-613 KDLERAEAT
+613 KELEHAEAMV
-622 TP
+622 P

>member
-1 MFEWLGRKKS
+1 MNQTS
-11 IQGKSVSGEE
+11 QNNAS
-21 KIANMAPEQ
+21 AA
-30 IYQKNLADLR
+30 LR

-47 LEINSN
+47 LEITSGFIRINKV
-53 YLRLGKK
+53 LAR
-60 LTKSFFIY
+60 TFFVF

-76 NWFSPMINLDKM
+76 NWFSDVINLDRTM
-88 LDISFFISPI
+88 DISFFVHPI
-98 DTGAALKKLRR
+98 DTGAALKDLRR
-109 KVAQVE
+109 KVAEVE
-115 SEISMREEKGFV
+115 SEISMREEKGMV
-127 RDPMLETAYHDLED
+127 RDPMLETAYQDLED

-147 QAREKLFKFGL
+147 QSRERFFKFGL
-158 YITVYADSLEE
+158 YITVYGNSAEE
-169 LNKIET
+169 LDKVET
-175 SIRSILDAKLAYS
+175 ALRSILEAKLVYG

-196 EGFNSTLPIVS
+196 IGFKSTLPLA
-207 DRLQINTTMDSGPIA
+207 DDMLAINTAMNSSPIA

-280 LRSMMLGAEV
+280 LRSLMFGTEV
-290 IVIDPE
+290 IIIDPE

-305 IGGAFLKISLA
+305 IGGAFFKISLT
-316 SEYHLN
+316 SDHHIN
-322 PFDLPPAREGEDA
+322 PFDLPAPREDESA
-335 ADILR
+335 ADLLR
-340 SNTINLV
+340 SNIINLV
-347 GLLRI
+347 GLVRI

-365 DSAITQTYAS
+365 DTAITQTYAS
-375 RDITASS
+375 RDTT
-382 DFSKSAMP
+382 P
-390 TMSDLKTV
+390 TMADLKTV
-398 LDNMT
+398 LENMA
-403 GAESLSRRLEKYVT
+403 GAESLSRRLEKYVS

-427 TNIEISAGSG
+427 TNLEV
-437 SASGGKNKL
+437 KNKL
-446 IVFSLRDME
+446 VVFSIRDME
-455 EELRPMA
+455 EELRPIA
-462 MYVIL
+462 MYMIL
-467 HFIWNLVRSELK
+467 HFIWNLVRAELK

-486 EAWLLMK
+486 EAWLLLK

-521 VNDFL
+521 VSDFL
-526 SSAYGKPVLT
+526 QSAYGRPILT

-547 PTNIDVLQKT
+547 PANIDTIQKT

-581 QKHVAIKVIA
+581 AKHVAIKVIA

-601 DPAQLLQ
+601 DPNQILQ
-608 IEKAK
+608 IERAK
-613 KDLERAEAT
+613 KELERAESMA
-622 TP
+622 P

>member
-1 MFEWLGRKKS
+1 ME
-11 IQGKSVSGEE
+11 
-21 KIANMAPEQ
+21 N
-30 IYQKNLADLR
+30 IYLNKNKEIVESAATALR

-47 LEINSN
+47 LEIAPGF
-53 YLRLGKK
+53 LRLNKK
-60 LTKSFFIY
+60 LARVFFVF

-76 NWFSPMINLDKM
+76 NWFSEIINLDKT
-88 LDISFFISPI
+88 LDISFFIHPI
-98 DTGAALKKLRR
+98 DTGVALKNLRK
-109 KVAQVE
+109 KVAEVE
-115 SEISMREEKGFV
+115 SELSMREEKGLV

-147 QAREKLFKFGL
+147 QAREKFFKFGL
-158 YITVYADSLEE
+158 YITVYGNSVEE
-169 LNKIET
+169 LDKIET
-175 SIRSILDAKLAYS
+175 TLRSLLDAKLVYS
-188 KSAIYQQD
+188 KSAIYQQNT
-196 EGFNSTLPIVS
+196 GFKSTLPLAN
-207 DRLQINTTMDSGPIA
+207 DKLEINTAMNSSPIA
-222 ATFPFVSSDLTSDSG
+222 ATFPFVSSDLTSDNG

-262 VIFGKSG
+262 VVFGKSG

-275 AKLEI
+275 TKLEI
-280 LRSMMLGAEV
+280 LRSLMFGTEV
-290 IVIDPE
+290 VVIDPE

-305 IGGAFLKISLA
+305 IGGAFFKISLT
-316 SEYHLN
+316 SENHLN
-322 PFDLPPAREGEDA
+322 PFDLPMPREDENPADV
-335 ADILR
+335 LR
-340 SNTINLV
+340 SNIINLV

-352 MLGGLTPE
+352 MFGGLTAE

-365 DSAITQTYAS
+365 DSAIAQTYAS
-375 RDITASS
+375 RDITPNS
-382 DFSKSAMP
+382 DFSKAAVP

-398 LDNMT
+398 LDSMA

-417 GSYSGFLNNP
+417 GSYAGFLNNP
-427 TNIEISAGSG
+427 TNLEI
-437 SASGGKNKL
+437 KNKL
-446 IVFSLRDME
+446 VVFSIRDME
-455 EELRPMA
+455 EELRPVA
-462 MYVIL
+462 MYIIL

-479 KRILMVD
+479 KRVLMVD
-486 EAWLLMK
+486 EAWWLMK
-493 YDDGAS
+493 HDDGAS

-521 VNDFL
+521 VSDFL
-526 SSAYGKPVLT
+526 TSSYGKPILT

-547 PTNIDVLQKT
+547 PANIDTIQKT

-581 QKHVAIKVIA
+581 SKHVAIKVIA

-608 IEKAK
+608 IEQAK
-613 KDLERAEAT
+613 KELEHAEAM